1 MCIWAHGEVHW
12 LWELLWFADDDT
24 DDDGDDDDVCV
35 VGRMVKYTGYGNC
48 SGLLAQLG
56 LLKMKEVYNKG
67 DYSSDSED
75 SDTEEYSELKEK

>member
-1 MCIWAHGEVHW
+1 MIKTACCFI
-12 LWELLWFADDDT
+12 FF
-24 DDDGDDDDVCV
+24 V

-75 SDTEEYSELKEK
+75 SDTEEYSELKGK